1 MIIYLD
7 LVFLINFF
15 IDVVI
20 LQSTAWTCKYK
31 LKWWRLVCSASF
43 GALYAMMMF
52 FPSLTFMYTF
62 LIKCAF
68 SIIMIFFAFGFK
80 RLQSFL
86 RHLATFYF
94 INFIVAG
101 GMFALHYFFQTSN
114 EIYNGMIF
122 TQSGGQVFPLQ
133 ISFFFL
139 LFLFFIMLWFYRG
152 VFKSLKSKERITNFL
167 VDVEIVIDDYTARC
181 KGLIDTGNQLYDP
194 LTRTPVMVMDVIYW
208 KDALPE
214 NWLTYVSQMNTE
226 MMFDSFGSEDFK
238 WQERVRL
245 VPYKGIHATSQFMLA
260 VKPDKVVILQDGKS
274 FEVHKVLV
282 GMKDGKLCTDNSYQA
297 IIHPSLIEV

>member
-15 IDVVI
+15 IDGAI
-20 LQSTAWTCKYK
+20 LQATAWTCKYK

-68 SIIMIFFAFGFK
+68 SIIMIILAFGFT
-80 RLQSFL
+80 RLQSFI
-86 RHLATFYF
+86 RQLATFYF
-94 INFIVAG
+94 VNFIVAG
-101 GMFALHYFFQTSN
+101 GMFAFYYFFQTSN
-114 EIYNGMIF
+114 EVYNGMIF
-122 TQSGGQVFPLQ
+122 TQAGGNIFPFQ

-152 VFKSLKSKERITNFL
+152 VFKSLKSKERITNYL
-167 VDVEIVIDDYTARC
+167 VDVEIVIDDYVASC

-208 KDALPE
+208 KDVLPDH
-214 NWLTYVSQMNTE
+214 WLRYVSQMNTE
-226 MMFDSFGSEDFK
+226 MMFDGFGSEEFK
-238 WQERVRL
+238 WQERMRL
-245 VPYKGIHATSQFMLA
+245 VPYKGISASSQFMLA
-260 VKPDKVVILQDGKS
+260 VKPDKVVILQDGKRI
-274 FEVHKVLV
+274 EVQKVLV
-282 GMKDGKLCTDNSYQA
+282 GMKEGKLCTDNSYQA
-297 IIHPSLIEV
+297 IIHPSLLA